1 MSSVLSIVV
10 SLLLLTV
17 VGGLVVLWVWMLIEA
32 LKTPAATWEAAGQNQ
47 LIYILLMIFLG
58 IIDTVAYYFV
68 ARPALR
74 ATARPA

>member
-32 LKTPAATWEAAGQNQ
+32 LKTPGATWEAAGQNQ

>member
-10 SLLLLTV
+10 SLLFLTV

-58 IIDTVAYYFV
+58 IIGTVAYYFV

>member
-47 LIYILLMIFLG
+47 LIYILLMIILG
-58 IIDTVAYYFV
+58 IIGTVAYYFV

>member
-58 IIDTVAYYFV
+58 IIGTVAYYFV